1 MQHFFVDIL
10 DALEEFYSPAE
21 FPVLLEQCREWSKS
35 RPFEGKRLLDAT
47 PVYRNTF
54 AKYAALL
61 AGGAELYVPQPDV
74 MPHDPD
80 VLAKLPEYGISVIDP
95 VAAAVPFDVV
105 LDCAGNFSH
114 IPSRRGYVELTKSG
128 GEHYRHSSLPVY
140 MVDDSLIKR
149 VETCLGT
156 GESFF
161 RAMCQLGH
169 TDWHKGALL
178 VIGYGKV
185 GQGIVM
191 NALEQG
197 ILVVVSDIAPKAN
210 DLPPGILFVSANDR
224 AAFNGILRNA
234 YCAVT
239 ATGVEHAMKRI
250 ADPSVVAGS
259 SVLLANMGVDDEWGP
274 DIPSD
279 RVLNGR
285 KPLNF
290 ILDDPTSMCFI
301 DPPLALHNAGALEL
315 LLNDHP
321 PGMFP
326 PSSVLEEDYMNI
338 IREAGLISGDLL
350 SRLAAHGKQS
360 A

>member
-1 MQHFFVDIL
+1 MQHSFVDIL
-10 DALEEFYSPAE
+10 DGLEEFYSAAE

-35 RPFEGKRLLDAT
+35 RPFEGKRLLDGT

-61 AGGAELYVPQPDV
+61 AGGAELYVPHPDI
-74 MPHDPD
+74 MPHDPEI
-80 VLAKLPEYGISVIDP
+80 LAKLPEYGISVIDP
-95 VAAAVPFDVV
+95 AAASVAFDVV
-105 LDCAGNFSH
+105 LDCAGNFSRV
-114 IPSRRGYVELTKSG
+114 PSRYGYVELTKSG
-128 GEHYRHSSLPVY
+128 GEHYRHSSAPVY
-140 MVDDSLIKR
+140 MVDDSLIKHI
-149 VETCLGT
+149 ETCLGT

-161 RAMCQLGH
+161 RAMCQLNH
-169 TDWHKGALL
+169 TDWHKGPLL

-185 GQGIVM
+185 GQGIVI

-197 ILVVVSDIAPKAN
+197 IQTVVSDIAPKQK
-210 DLPPGILFVSANDR
+210 DLPPGIPFVPADDR
-224 AAFNGILRNA
+224 AAFNSVLRNA

-239 ATGVEHAMKRI
+239 ATGTEHAMQRI
-250 ADPSVVAGS
+250 ADPSVVATRP
-259 SVLLANMGVDDEWGP
+259 VLLANMGVDDEWGP
-274 DIPSD
+274 NIPAE

-315 LLNDHP
+315 ISNDHP

-326 PSSVLEEDYMNI
+326 PPAALEEDYMNI
-338 IREAGLISGDLL
+338 IRAAGLISADLL
-350 SRLAAHGKQS
+350 SRLTAHARHS